1 MSQGTLKPYV
11 GGGSDVLDKAYD
23 TDTMIYEINQAKNL
37 INRITSNRVIYANTY
52 VPALRG
58 LLKLL
63 VKSNQKRVRYFSSRI
78 AQCVPGIGVRSYVTT
93 YARKVRLFKRRTK
106 RVKNVKL
113 FFALWEKLASPTVLG
128 KNCSIFYCFSELEL
142 LVLHNISR
150 HLDVSAPSGALQTDS
165 EIEEQIFTS
174 SEHGDIP
181 EPMLHSHN
189 FSKGDLS
196 LHELNYESPNF
207 PNLQKVFESDF
218 WRTNE
223 ATYLVIQTLKKAR
236 DVEDIVLALSQFW
249 IAFTKKS
256 IASLALNLFDKAS
269 ELIAILTQNNDGEVQ
284 SDYNPFIE
292 FRKIISSTEQHWSHP
307 LLIKLRSLFHYLL
320 SYSILDK
327 MGITYDQF
335 WFSKAEIEASK
346 KQHSSKYG
354 FIMSILDGTSYILE
368 RVYDCYL
375 TNSWSPLLHNASS
388 YGRWADEIFQIKEDA
403 MKMHNPGACGV
414 EYHSYIE
421 RIRVAVEQGE
431 NIIRY
436 AQDLDRSA
444 VVTVKRLLSEV
455 RLIEANEL
463 TKKAARQTREA
474 PFSFLLYGGSSLGKS
489 TLADLLFYAMANI
502 HNLPNGDEY
511 RYTRCF
517 SDEYYSGFTSAVW
530 FMVLDDI
537 AARHPDLKDDPSMN
551 EIIQIINNT
560 AFVPPQAD
568 LADKGKTPLR
578 PKFVM
583 GTTNQKQLNAMSY
596 YCNTL
601 SISRRF
607 NYTIT
612 VTVRPEFSTR
622 PDDNDFMRML
632 DPSKMPAPNEGIP
645 DAWTFEVEKVEAA
658 CTGRTQTP
666 KFVSICPPL
675 DIHELIAFLA
685 KESAKHFAIQNK
697 VMMSRQL
704 YQELDFCK
712 DCFFVLDEC
721 ECEAQ
726 ELDYCKVCLAGL
738 DECECEAQTT
748 YASEICDVALKAACI
763 TTLCCVSL
771 AAYKASKWFN
781 NNSPS
786 SVVRE
791 IVVGSVKDCVSN
803 TINGVVAPIK
813 KRIDTPLNY
822 LQKLRENISCQAL
835 TFEEK
840 VKLERENVVRYFSDL
855 GSRIQSQRLKH
866 PLIRGLVLTLP
877 VILAGWTTYRLYFNK
892 DSVQTSW
899 EEGGRIEV
907 KDEKPNPWYRD
918 EYEPDEFQVGR
929 LTSSWKSLPPE
940 QIVKDVATNCFNCIV
955 RHHEEGQLP
964 LRADCR
970 ILCVVGHMYVTNAHA
985 FNFHGESLELTIAF
999 RPTTTGLGSKF
1010 VYTVYER
1017 DCFFIKER
1025 DLVFFCMDSVPARKR
1040 LVDLFPSEKF
1050 RTVCNGVQINRDE
1063 KGVVN
1068 TQNVRGIRHGECTL
1082 FNPPVPAVYGSAE
1095 HDTVRGDCGSTLVG
1109 FTPSGPVILGIHVQG
1124 GSNNIVGSSRI
1135 FREDVEKALI
1145 ELSASQVQ
1153 SSVPFLEGLD
1163 GKPIAVGELHHKSTF
1178 RYIDEGVCTVYG
1190 SLEGFR
1196 PKNRSKV
1203 TDTYIV
1209 DAVRARGYPVETGAP
1224 EMRGWRPW
1232 RKGALD
1238 IVGQVFNVSRAD
1250 VLACVKAFATD
1261 VIKELPADQFKEMI
1275 VLDNDATLNGLP
1287 GVKFIDKMNRKTSMG
1302 FPWRKRKNCF
1312 LSAPCFFEEWQ
1323 DYVKFDDSFYE
1334 RVDRIIATYRSGR
1347 RHMPVYIQHLKDE
1360 PRALEKIVDGN
1371 TRIFGGAPADWS
1383 FVMRKYLLSFVRVV
1397 QNNKYI
1403 FEAAPGTNTTSYE
1416 WDEMYHYL
1424 TQFGPERM
1432 IAGDFS
1438 KYDKRMSGVWIL
1450 GAFNFIVQLLR
1461 HAGWPEEDIIVILGL
1476 AEDVAFPLCDFN
1488 GDLVEFWGSNPS
1500 GHPLTVI
1507 INCIAHSLYMRYVW
1521 LMVGLLLEL
1530 FRQFVALMTY
1540 GDDDVMN
1547 VSSTIVNYNHTI
1559 IQEVLGK
1566 IGVKYTMADKESNS
1580 VPFLHMNDIV
1590 FLQRAWRYDEEVG
1603 SHLAALNEKSIA
1615 KMLTKYIPSKVVCEE
1630 QHAVD
1635 ILQNALREYFFH
1647 GREVFQEHR
1656 IMFLEIIEEC
1666 DLHAFF
1672 TEFPT
1677 YEEFKQEYIDNSID
1691 VWPTGRCPLC

>member
-1 MSQGTLKPYV
+1 
-11 GGGSDVLDKAYD
+11 
-23 TDTMIYEINQAKNL
+23 MIYQLNQSQRLVQK
-37 INRITSNRVIYANTY
+37 IMSNRVIYTLPYAFM
-52 VPALRG
+52 LRR
-58 LLKLL
+58 LCSDLIR
-63 VKSNQKRVRYFSSRI
+63 SNQNRVLCFTETKWC
-78 AQCVPGIGVRSYVTT
+78 APKHGIRSHVTK
-93 YARKVRLFKRRTK
+93 YARKVRFYKKRTSW
-106 RVKNVKL
+106 VKNVSTFSTL
-113 FFALWEKLASPTVLG
+113 REKLISPTIHRDKYNIYFDFTQV
-128 KNCSIFYCFSELEL
+128 ELQI
-142 LVLHNISR
+142 LHNISR
-150 HLDVSAPSGALQTDS
+150 NHDVNTFNSVIQTDS

-181 EPMLHSHN
+181 EPMLHSHD

-207 PNLQKVFESDF
+207 PNLQKIFESDF

-335 WFSKAEIEASK
+335 WFSKAEVEASK

-354 FIMSILDGTSYILE
+354 FVMSILDGTSYILE
-368 RVYDCYL
+368 RIYDCYL

-388 YGRWADEIFQIKEDA
+388 YGRWADDIFQIKEDA

-502 HNLPNGDEY
+502 HNLPSGDEY

-622 PDDNDFMRML
+622 PRDNGFMRML

-645 DAWTFEVEKVEAA
+645 DAWLFDVEKVEAA
-658 CTGRTQTP
+658 CTGNTQTP
-666 KFVSICPPL
+666 KFVC
-675 DIHELIAFLA
+675 IHPQLNIHQLIAFLA
-685 KESAKHFAIQNK
+685 KESAKHFEIQNK

-704 YQELDFCK
+704 YQELNFCK
-712 DCFFVLDEC
+712 VCFAVSDDCKCEDQELNFCDVCSAVLDDC
-721 ECEAQ
+721 ECEGQ
-726 ELDYCKVCLAGL
+726 ELNVCEVCFAVS
-738 DECECEAQTT
+738 DFCYCEAQTT

-771 AAYKASKWFN
+771 AAYRASKWFN

-803 TINGVVAPIK
+803 TLNGVVAPIK

-899 EEGGRIEV
+899 EEGGRIET

-918 EYEPDEFQVGR
+918 EYEPDEFQIGR
-929 LTSSWKSLPPE
+929 LTSSWKNLPHE
-940 QIVKDVATNCFNCIV
+940 QVIKDISSNCFNCIV
-955 RHHEEGQLP
+955 RSKAEDVR
-964 LRADCR
+964 RADCR
-970 ILCVVGHMYVTNAHA
+970 VLCLIGHLYVTNAHA
-985 FNFHGESLELTIAF
+985 FNFRTESLELTIAF
-999 RPTTTGLGSKF
+999 RPADSGLGAKF
-1010 VYTVYER
+1010 VYTVFER
-1017 DCFFIKER
+1017 DCFFLKDR
-1025 DLVFFCMDSVPARKR
+1025 DLVFFCLDSVPPRKR
-1040 LVDLFPSEKF
+1040 LIDLFPSSQFK
-1050 RTVCNGVQINRDE
+1050 TVCNGIQINRDE
-1063 KGVVN
+1063 KGIVN
-1068 TQNVRGIRHGECTL
+1068 TQSVRGIKHGECPL
-1082 FNPPVPAVYGSAE
+1082 FSPPIPCVYGTSE
-1095 HDTVRGDCGSTLVG
+1095 RNTVRGDCGSTLVG

-1124 GSNNIVGSSRI
+1124 GANNIVGSSRI
-1135 FREDVEKALI
+1135 YREDIDQAMLALN
-1145 ELSASQVQ
+1145 ASEIQ
-1153 SSVPFLEGLD
+1153 SSIPFLEDLS
-1163 GKPIAVGELHHKSTF
+1163 GKPIAIGELHHKSTF
-1178 RYIDEGVCTVYG
+1178 RYIEEGVCTVYG

-1203 TDTYIV
+1203 VDTCISQSMQ
-1209 DAVRARGYPVETGAP
+1209 ARGYEVETGAP

-1250 VLACVKAFATD
+1250 VRACVDAFAHD
-1261 VIKELPADQFKEMI
+1261 VISSLPAHQFKEML

-1302 FPWRKRKNCF
+1302 FPWRKKKSCF
-1312 LSAPCFFEEWQ
+1312 LSAPCLFEEWK
-1323 DYVKFDDSFYE
+1323 DYVKFDDYFYE
-1334 RVDRIIATYRSGR
+1334 RVDRIIDTYRSGC

-1371 TRIFGGAPADWS
+1371 TRVFGGAPADWS

-1397 QNNKYI
+1397 QNNKFI

-1416 WDEMYHYL
+1416 WDELYHYL
-1424 TQFGPERM
+1424 TQFGTDRN
-1432 IAGDFS
+1432 IAGDFA

-1450 GAFNFIVQLLR
+1450 AAFQFIIKILK
-1461 HAGWPEEDIIVILGL
+1461 HAGWPDADIIVILGL

-1521 LMVGLLLEL
+1521 LKVGLILGD
-1530 FRQFVALMTY
+1530 FKTYVALMTY
-1540 GDDDVMN
+1540 GDDDVLN
-1547 VSSTIVNYNHTI
+1547 VSAEITTYDHTV
-1559 IQEVLGK
+1559 IQRELGK

-1580 VPFLHMNDIV
+1580 VPFLNMSDIV
-1590 FLQRAWRYDEEVG
+1590 FLQRAWRYDEEIG
-1603 SHLAALNEKSIA
+1603 SHMAALNEKSIS
-1615 KMLTKYIPSKVVCEE
+1615 KMLTKYIPSKVVCPE
-1630 QHAVD
+1630 QHGVD

-1647 GREVFQEHR
+1647 GREVFEEHR
-1656 IMFLEIIEEC
+1656 IMFLEVIEENKLEC
-1666 DLHAFF
+1666 FF
-1672 TEFPT
+1672 TSFPT
-1677 YEEFKQEYIDNSID
+1677 YDDFKQEYIDNSID
-1691 VWPTGRCPLC
+1691 VWPTGRCPHC